1 MRQIGDEIVS
11 PLSLSFYVGSER
23 MCWSGRGDMLRD
35 MESHTSHTKSLP
47 RLGDACPDL
56 VKDVVT
62 LLREASP
69 DDPIAHSIADLPF
82 HGVRRGYVLTAPE
95 GAPTPSVM
103 ELERGDEAVFLVG
116 IDPSH
121 SVVTWVDVLD
131 GRDLPLTLLA

>member
-1 MRQIGDEIVS
+1 M
-11 PLSLSFYVGSER
+11 LL
-23 MCWSGRGDMLRD
+23 DMG
-35 MESHTSHTKSLP
+35 SHTSRTKCFP
-47 RLGDACPDL
+47 RLGDVCPDL

-69 DDPIAHSIADLPF
+69 GDPIADSIADLPF
-82 HGVRRGYVLTAPE
+82 HGVCRGYVLTAPE

-116 IDPSH
+116 IDPSD

-131 GRDLPLTLLA
+131 GRVLPSR